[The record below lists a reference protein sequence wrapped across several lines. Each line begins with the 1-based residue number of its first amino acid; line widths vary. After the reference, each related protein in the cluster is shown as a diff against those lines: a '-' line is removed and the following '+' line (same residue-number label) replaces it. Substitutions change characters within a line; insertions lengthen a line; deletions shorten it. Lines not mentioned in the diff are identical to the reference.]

1 MAVSL
6 KSILRYLR
14 WRLLLGYQASTT
26 VNAPDTVVFNYM
38 ADFGRHHHWDDAS
51 VPFPGATVSPAVGT
65 VFEGR
70 GTIKEGSTS
79 GPIYTSARVREEVIE
94 FAPHERLTY
103 LKHVPQ
109 GTSRMQINVTRH
121 QAGTTTRL
129 TLQVAEER
137 GPLGWFF
144 FLLLFPL
151 ILPVLLLV
159 LPIKTLQLRNLLEHI
174 KSQLDQ
180 F

>member
-14 WRLLLGYQASTT
+14 WRLLAGYQASTT

-38 ADFGRHHHWDDAS
+38 ADFGRHYLPLASKTVPTAGDA
-51 VPFPGATVSPAVGT
+51 
-65 VFEGR
+65 
-70 GTIKEGSTS
+70 
-79 GPIYTSARVREEVIE
+79 EEVIE

-103 LKHVPQ
+103 IKHLPG
-109 GTSRMQINVTRH
+109 GTWRMQINVTRH

-144 FLLLFPL
+144 FLLIFPVA
-151 ILPVLLLV
+151 LPVILLV
-159 LPIKTLQLRNLLEHI
+159 VPIKTLQLRNLLQHI
-174 KSQLDQ
+174 KSQLEPGPLA
-180 F
+180 